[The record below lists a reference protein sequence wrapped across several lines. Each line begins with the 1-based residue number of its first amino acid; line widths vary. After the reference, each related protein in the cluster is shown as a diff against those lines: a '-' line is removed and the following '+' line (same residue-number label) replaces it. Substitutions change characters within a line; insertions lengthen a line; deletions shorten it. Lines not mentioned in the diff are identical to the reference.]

1 MSLNFYYLHQ
11 DKYPVDC
18 EIEHESSTG
27 DGWDEPFIEETFT
40 LIRAE
45 VKGVDITSLL
55 SDEAIHSIEFEAAKH
70 FKNLEPDHDVDI

>member
-11 DKYPVDC
+11 DKHPIDC
-18 EIEHESSTG
+18 EIEHESATG

-45 VKGVDITSLL
+45 VKGVDITPLL
-55 SDEAIHSIEFEAAKH
+55 SEDAVESIEIEASKY
-70 FKNLEPDHDVDI
+70 FKNLKDEYEE